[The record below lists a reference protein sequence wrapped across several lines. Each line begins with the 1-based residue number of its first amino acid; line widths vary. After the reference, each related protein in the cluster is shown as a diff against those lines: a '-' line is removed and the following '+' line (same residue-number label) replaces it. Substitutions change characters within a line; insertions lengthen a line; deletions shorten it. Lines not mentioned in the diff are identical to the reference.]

1 MDVRESPVSWH
12 RFISARPLKSA
23 SGSERER
30 KRERKRKRAL
40 LIDRRATLDIRGRQP
55 QGKARVLPS
64 TAVDPTESPPPAPAP
79 LDPRRARDKT
89 QERER
94 KREREVGDCTR
105 GAWCR
110 RSASGDD
117 DGLPSA
123 LRRARDG
130 ARRGLGGCGPP
141 ETARGSLDSRATPGV
156 RCGGA
161 RGPPV
166 RGCPTSAEIPGS
178 LAAPS
183 SIPMRVREFGRVRGR
198 RPLPPPNTH
207 APRRDR
213 GLSRSLAL
221 SLSRSLALSLARS
234 PPRLTP
240 GGRSQSILARG
251 LLRKARLD

>member
-1 MDVRESPVSWH
+1 MDVRESPVSWQ

-30 KRERKRKRAL
+30 KRERAL

-198 RPLPPPNTH
+198 RPLPPQTRT
-207 APRRDR
+207 RRAAIE
-213 GLSRSLAL
+213 GSLALSLSRSLAL
-221 SLSRSLALSLARS
+221 SLSRSLA
-234 PPRLTP
+234 RLP
-240 GGRSQSILARG
+240 A
-251 LLRKARLD
+251 